1 MTANYP
7 ALEFAQYQR
16 PNGQIPV
23 MDEKNRHVALSGAAT
38 TNYAKVLFICFYI
51 NIWTFI
57 TGPILESI
65 ESTHHGDHDGSA
77 SSVVA
82 TQCPAQYAIAPH
94 SSPDITKRNI
104 EKLFPSA
111 EFRNLSVKRLSG
123 AVQIPTVSY
132 DDNGPVGEDPRWD
145 VFFDLERYFRETF
158 PLLHETLEQE
168 IVNVHGLV
176 YTWHGSDP
184 SLKPILLTGHQ
195 DVVPIQQDTLSDW
208 KYPPFSGYF
217 DGTYINGRGSH
228 DCKNNVVGIMAA
240 VEALIEAGF
249 TPRRTVVLGFGFDEE
264 SPTLMLGAYHISRH
278 LKRVWGDKFGDSLP
292 FALLLDEGLIGIQ
305 KMYNRTFGIPQASE
319 KGMLDVKFRVH
330 VPGGH
335 SSNPPAHGSIGIL
348 SQAVSAL
355 EDSYRPNFPS
365 TFTSNNPY
373 YYQIH
378 CAAEDEHADMSPVL
392 RDAILNQAGRPDVD
406 HPKLTELLVKEDPE
420 SDIYLHTTQAITIF
434 NSGNKANVIPENA
447 EMLANYRI
455 SNEENISIVQERIV
469 ETIKPLAEKFN
480 LRLIVREEDDD
491 DKELPV
497 NSFSISWW
505 RRIEPSPVSSHESSP
520 VWNHLAGVIKHVF
533 DEPGDGNDV
542 IVAPTMAVGNTD
554 TKYYWDLSEQ
564 IYRFGPVR
572 IWHDEGWGNL
582 HSVNER
588 IALDAHMESLTF
600 YHELIRV
607 FDEADLA
614 H

>member
-1 MTANYP
+1 MHVNFIMFCLYSNT
-7 ALEFAQYQR
+7 
-16 PNGQIPV
+16 NGLYSQ
-23 MDEKNRHVALSGAAT
+23 
-38 TNYAKVLFICFYI
+38 
-51 NIWTFI
+51 
-57 TGPILESI
+57 
-65 ESTHHGDHDGSA
+65 
-77 SSVVA
+77 
-82 TQCPAQYAIAPH
+82 
-94 SSPDITKRNI
+94 
-104 EKLFPSA
+104 
-111 EFRNLSVKRLSG
+111 
-123 AVQIPTVSY
+123 
-132 DDNGPVGEDPRWD
+132 
-145 VFFDLERYFRETF
+145 
-158 PLLHETLEQE
+158 
-168 IVNVHGLV
+168 
-176 YTWHGSDP
+176 
-184 SLKPILLTGHQ
+184 
-195 DVVPIQQDTLSDW
+195 VVPIQQDTLSDW

-217 DGTYINGRGSH
+217 DGTYINGRGAH

-240 VEALIEAGF
+240 IEALIEAGF
-249 TPRRTVVLGFGFDEE
+249 KPRRTVVLGFGFDEE

-348 SQAVSAL
+348 SQVVSAL

-392 RDAILNQAGRPDVD
+392 RDAILNQGGRPDID

-469 ETIKPLAEKFN
+469 ETIKPLTEKFN

-491 DKELPV
+491 DKELPL

-505 RRIEPSPVSSHESSP
+505 RRIEPSPVSSHQSSP

-542 IVAPTMAVGNTD
+542 IVAPTLAVGNTD

-572 IWHDEGWGNL
+572 IWYDEGWGNL

-588 IALDAHMESLTF
+588 VCSLCS
-600 YHELIRV
+600 E
-607 FDEADLA
+607 
-614 H
+614 